1 MRLVKA
7 EIQTV
12 CLNFHNDVLTLL
24 SREIF
29 SGCNKCHLTVRENQT
44 WKDSLRINCPVNWK
58 FFFHNTTHQSRENF
72 KKKSKGKSQFLIY
85 LDSLICNRLN
95 RWKSIVSQSLIVLEV
110 RHFYDI
116 MMVINKFGSLPAFT
130 CSKLT
135 IETLGQGLKYVQ
147 S

>member
-1 MRLVKA
+1 MRLAKA

-12 CLNFHNDVLTLL
+12 CLNFHNGVLTLL

-58 FFFHNTTHQSRENF
+58 FFFHNTTHQSSRENF

-116 MMVINKFGSLPAFT
+116 MMVI
-130 CSKLT
+130 KLT
-135 IETLGQGLKYVQ
+135 IETLGQGVKYVQ